1 MLAKLVL
8 EESRDNNNC
17 NETAITYSLDGV
29 EIFDEGGNCVTVAYG
44 DEHSVEPMEKTL
56 AYHLIGTSASCV
68 VVIIH
73 NHPSISK
80 ISLQDV
86 SMMLSY
92 ASIKMIIAVTNLGSI
107 SYIVRKDDFNR
118 KKALELFYK
127 STDSYLKAGNNLK
140 KRQEATDY
148 FLKRCE
154 SVGIIYEHS

>member
-1 MLAKLVL
+1 MVNELESNKRNHKIDITDVAIDKVPFVKYKEIPEEQYEILQMLAKLVL
-8 EESRDNNNC
+8 EESRDKNNC
-17 NETAITYSLDGV
+17 NETAITYSLDGA

-56 AYHLIGTSASCV
+56 AYHLIGTSASCE

-73 NHPSISK
+73 NHLSLSK

-118 KKALELFYK
+118 KK
-127 STDSYLKAGNNLK
+127 
-140 KRQEATDY
+140 
-148 FLKRCE
+148 
-154 SVGIIYEHS
+154 H